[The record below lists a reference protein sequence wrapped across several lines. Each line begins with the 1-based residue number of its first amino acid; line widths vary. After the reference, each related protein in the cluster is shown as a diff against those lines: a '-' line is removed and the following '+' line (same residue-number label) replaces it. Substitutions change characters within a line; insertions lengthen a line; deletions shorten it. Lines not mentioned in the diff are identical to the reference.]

1 MNPPVIVIHGN
12 SLEHVTA
19 SYKRF
24 LEGRFRQ
31 GVRLGGYTAS
41 NRDEDFS
48 QSVQGGRRGVMLGH
62 IAGCPHDCSGCA
74 LPFVS
79 EG

>member
-1 MNPPVIVIHGN
+1 MAIRWSI
-12 SLEHVTA
+12 VTA
-19 SYKRF
+19 AYKRF
-24 LEGRFRQ
+24 LEGRFRKEFDF
-31 GVRLGGYTAS
+31 GGYTAS

-48 QSVQGGRRGVMLGH
+48 NPFKEGEGRDVGTHCRLS
-62 IAGCPHDCSGCA
+62 HDCSGCA